1 MLRSKRIALILGM
14 ALAAA
19 SVATVAVAATSGEQK
34 RAPHDPGLSY
44 ADNSVSTF
52 DGGTGQFYQGQNAT
66 VSEFPAVIANL
77 RSEGSRPKGQSCTG
91 SVIGPR
97 HILTAA
103 HCYDLAGTK
112 TFLYGLDDLVVGTG
126 TTLTAKSYVKH
137 PKYVNWDQGYDV
149 AVVTT
154 NEDIPVPPEKWAKY
168 ATSADA
174 GIWKVG
180 DTGRGFGYG
189 KKTHD
194 DNPPDVTLDKADLP
208 IVDGVNLC
216 QGVAAGYK
224 LATMICAG
232 YSDGRVTVLPG
243 DSGGPFIVNGKVV
256 GLSSWSRSDF
266 KWYSIYARLDNDMG
280 DWVKQQVGDTTPVEF
295 GVSVDPASVTVA
307 AGASVS
313 VGVKTTSGATVE
325 DVTLSATG
333 LPSGVTADF
342 QPATVKSGDGAKLS
356 LSVASGTPDGTHSVT
371 VNAKS
376 ASGVTKTSTL
386 TLTVGAGS
394 PGADFGLGLSPASVK
409 VNPGSNISTTVTSTV
424 VGGTSADVTLS
435 ASGLPSGAQAVF
447 QPASI
452 KSGTNAK
459 LTITTTSSTPAGNY
473 SVTVTGTSG
482 SITRNATLALTVG
495 SGDPQP
501 GGLTIALSPSSASTF
516 KGGGVFP
523 SVTITGATTPV
534 TLSASGLPP
543 GTTANFQPTTVSPGQ
558 PAWVHIVTSF
568 ATPVGTYRITITGTA
583 SDGKTGSAVFTLT
596 VT

>member
-1 MLRSKRIALILGM
+1 MLRSKRIALTVGL

-19 SVATVAVAATSGEQK
+19 SVATVAVAATGAQK
-34 RAPHDPGLSY
+34 PVKHDKGLSY
-44 ADNSVSTF
+44 ADNSVSSF
-52 DGGTGQFYQGQNAT
+52 DGASGQFYNGQNAT
-66 VSEFPAVIANL
+66 VSEFPAVIANQ
-77 RSEGSRPKGQSCTG
+77 RSEGTRPMKQSCTG

-103 HCYDLAGTK
+103 HCHDLAGTK
-112 TFLYGLDDLVVGTG
+112 TFLYGLDDLQAGTG
-126 TTLTAKSYVKH
+126 TTLTTKSYVKH
-137 PKYVNWDQGYDV
+137 PKFINWDQGYDV

-180 DTGRGFGYG
+180 DTGRGYGYG

-194 DNPPDVTLDKADLP
+194 DVPADVTLDKADLP
-208 IVDGVNLC
+208 IVDGTNQC

-232 YSDGRVTVLPG
+232 YSDGRVTILPG
-243 DSGGPFIVNGKVV
+243 DSGGPFVV
-256 GLSSWSRSDF
+256 GGKIVGLASWSRSDF
-266 KWYSIYARLDNDMG
+266 RWYSIYSRLDNDMG
-280 DWVKQQVGDTTPVEF
+280 DWVKQQVGDTTPAEF

-307 AGASVS
+307 AGASGS
-313 VGVKTTSGATVE
+313 VGVKTTSGSTVE

-333 LPSGVTADF
+333 LPSGVTAEF
-342 QPATVKSGDGAKLS
+342 QPATVKSGSSAKLS

-386 TLTVGAGS
+386 SLTIGAGS

-409 VNPGSNISTTVTSTV
+409 VNAGSNISTTVTSTV

-495 SGDPQP
+495 GGDPQP

-516 KGGGVFP
+516 KGGGAFP
-523 SVTITGATTPV
+523 TVTITGATTPV

-543 GTTANFQPTTVSPGQ
+543 GGTVDFQPTTVSPGQ
-558 PAWVHIVTSF
+558 QAWAHIATSWS
-568 ATPVGTYRITITGTA
+568 TPPGTYRITITGTA

>member
-1 MLRSKRIALILGM
+1 MLRSKRIALTLGM

-19 SVATVAVAATSGEQK
+19 SVATVAVAATGGEQK

-52 DGGTGQFYQGQNAT
+52 DGASGQFYNGQNAT
-66 VSEFPAVIANL
+66 VSEFPAVIANQ
-77 RSEGSRPKGQSCTG
+77 RSEGTRPMKQSCTG
-91 SVIGPR
+91 AVIGPR

-103 HCYDLAGTK
+103 HCHDLAGTK
-112 TFLYGLDDLVVGTG
+112 TFLYGLDDLQVGTG
-126 TTLTAKSYVKH
+126 TTLTTKSYVKH

-154 NEDIPVPPEKWAKY
+154 NEDIPVSPDKWAKY

-180 DTGRGFGYG
+180 DTGRGYGYG

-194 DNPPDVTLDKADLP
+194 DVPADVTLDKADLP
-208 IVDGVNLC
+208 IVDGTNQC

-243 DSGGPFIVNGKVV
+243 DSGGPFVV
-256 GLSSWSRSDF
+256 GGKIVGLASWSRSDF
-266 KWYSIYARLDNDMG
+266 RWYSIYARLDNDMG

-307 AGASVS
+307 AGASGS

-342 QPATVKSGDGAKLS
+342 QPATVKSGSGAKLS
-356 LSVASGTPDGTHSVT
+356 LSVASGTPDGTHQVT

-386 TLTVGAGS
+386 SLTIGAGS

-409 VNPGSNISTTVTSTV
+409 VNPGGNISTTVTSTV

-482 SITRNATLALTVG
+482 SITRSATLALTVG
-495 SGDPQP
+495 GGDPQP

-516 KGGGVFP
+516 KGGGAFP

-543 GTTANFQPTTVSPGQ
+543 GATVNFQPTTVSPGQ
-558 PAWVHIVTSF
+558 QAWAHIATSWSTPA
-568 ATPVGTYRITITGTA
+568 GTYRITITGKA